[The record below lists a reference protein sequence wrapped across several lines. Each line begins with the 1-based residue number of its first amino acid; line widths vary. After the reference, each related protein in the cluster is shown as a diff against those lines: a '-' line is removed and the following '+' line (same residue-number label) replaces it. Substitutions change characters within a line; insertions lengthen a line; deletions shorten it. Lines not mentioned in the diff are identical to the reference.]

1 MLKRNKLQI
10 ALAVSVVAFLLF
22 GYVLVKPD
30 LPDLPPYLSTSADR
44 DGTKAVFTL
53 LKEQGVP
60 VKAWK
65 QPWRSLPSGGRQKL
79 IVIQPYAPLAAKE
92 WEEIRTWVSA
102 GNELVLFDD
111 APTDL
116 EAFPLTRT
124 GQAESGP
131 AAITDLTKQSGA
143 GHSGKV
149 ASAYRLK
156 EAPGMKPLLKDARGI
171 IAGRAAVGQGSVTL
185 LLVPDWMQND
195 SILEHSHFELIRPY
209 LQTSPETGALWF
221 DEYHHGLYEKPG
233 LLAVYPGWLLAV
245 LLQLTLGALLW
256 LWMKGVRFGPAYT
269 PREWTVRRG
278 DETLLAAAGWYERR
292 GLAREALAHQARYVR
307 GLMRERWGVRL
318 DATVTQALAAAKPHL
333 SKEELEQLAAL
344 MRSWQAAEEAA
355 GYSPKQFEKDSRM
368 ADGVI
373 RRLERE

>member
-10 ALAVSVVAFLLF
+10 ALAVSIVAFLLF

-30 LPDLPPYLSTSADR
+30 LPDHPPYLSTSADL

-53 LKEQGVP
+53 LKEQGAP

-65 QPWRSLPSGGRQKL
+65 QPWRSLPSGGRHKL
-79 IVIQPYAPLAAKE
+79 IVIQPYSLAAKE
-92 WEEIRTWVSA
+92 WEEIRTWVSG
-102 GNELVLFDD
+102 GNELVLFHD
-111 APTDL
+111 APEPLD
-116 EAFPLTRT
+116 AFPLTKT
-124 GQAESGP
+124 GQAGS
-131 AAITDLTKQSGA
+131 AAVAITDLTQQSGT
-143 GHSGKV
+143 GLSGKV

-156 EAPGMKPLLKDARGI
+156 EATGIKPLLKDERGI
-171 IAGRAAVGQGSVTL
+171 IAGRAAVGQGSITL
-185 LLVPDWMQND
+185 LLVPEWMRND
-195 SILEHSHFELIRPY
+195 RILEHSHFELVRPY
-209 LQTSPETGALWF
+209 IQTSPETAALWF

-233 LLAVYPGWLLAV
+233 LLAVYPGWLVAV

-256 LWMKGVRFGPAYT
+256 LWLKGVRFGPAYT
-269 PREWTVRRG
+269 PRAWTVRRG

-292 GLAREALAHQARYVR
+292 GLAREALAHQARYIR

-333 SKEELEQLAAL
+333 SKEELERLAAV

-355 GYSPKQFEKDSRM
+355 SYSPKQFEKDSRM
-368 ADGVI
+368 ADSVI

>member
-1 MLKRNKLQI
+1 MFKRNKLQI
-10 ALAVSVVAFLLF
+10 ALAVSIVAFLLF

-44 DGTKAVFTL
+44 DGTKAVFTM
-53 LKEQGVP
+53 LKEQGAP

-65 QPWRSLPSGGRQKL
+65 QPWRSLPSGGRHKL
-79 IVIQPYAPLAAKE
+79 IVIQPYTLGAKE
-92 WEEIRTWVSA
+92 WEEIRTWVSG
-102 GNELVLFDD
+102 GNELVLFHD
-111 APTDL
+111 APAEMDG
-116 EAFPLTRT
+116 FSLTKT
-124 GQAESGP
+124 GEGGSG
-131 AAITDLTKQSGA
+131 AVAITDLTGQLGT
-143 GHSGKV
+143 GLSGKV

-156 EAPGMKPLLKDARGI
+156 EAPGMKPLLKDERGI
-171 IAGRAAVGQGSVTL
+171 IAGRTEVGQGSMTL
-185 LLVPDWMQND
+185 LLVPEWMRND
-195 SILEHSHFELIRPY
+195 RILEYSHFELIRPY
-209 LQTSPETGALWF
+209 IQTSPDTGGLWF

-269 PREWTVRRG
+269 PRAWMVRRG

-292 GLAREALAHQARYVR
+292 ELAREALAHQARYIR

-318 DATVTQALAAAKPHL
+318 DATVTQVLAAAKPHL
-333 SKEELEQLAAL
+333 SKGELEQLAAV
-344 MRSWQAAEEAA
+344 MRSWQAAEEVAS
-355 GYSPKQFEKDSRM
+355 YSPKQFEKDSRM

>member
-10 ALAVSVVAFLLF
+10 ALAVSIVAFLLF
-22 GYVLVKPD
+22 GYILVKPD

-53 LKEQGVP
+53 LKEQGAP

-65 QPWRSLPSGGRQKL
+65 QPWRSLPSGGRHKL
-79 IVIQPYAPLAAKE
+79 LVIQPYTLGAKE
-92 WEEIRTWVSA
+92 WEEIRTWVSG
-102 GNELVLFDD
+102 GNELVMLHDSPEEMDGFS
-111 APTDL
+111 
-116 EAFPLTRT
+116 LTKT
-124 GQAESGP
+124 GQAGTD
-131 AAITDLTKQSGA
+131 AVAITDLTGQSGT
-143 GHSGKV
+143 GLSGKV
-149 ASAYRLK
+149 ASVYRLK
-156 EAPGMKPLLKDARGI
+156 ETSGMKPLLKDERGI
-171 IAGRAAVGQGSVTL
+171 IAGRTEVGQGSITL
-185 LLVPDWMQND
+185 LLVPEWMRND
-195 SILEHSHFELIRPY
+195 RILEHSHFELIRPY
-209 LQTSPETGALWF
+209 LQTSPDTGGLWF

-233 LLAVYPGWLLAV
+233 MLAVYPGWLLAV

-269 PREWTVRRG
+269 PRAWTVRRG

-292 GLAREALAHQARYVR
+292 ELTREALAHQARYIR

-318 DATVTQALAAAKPHL
+318 DATVTQTLAAAKMHL
-333 SKEELEQLAAL
+333 SKGELEQLAAV

-355 GYSPKQFEKDSRM
+355 NYSPKQFEKDSRM
-368 ADGVI
+368 ADSVI

>member
-10 ALAVSVVAFLLF
+10 ALAVSIVAFLLF
-22 GYVLVKPD
+22 GYILVKPD

-53 LKEQGVP
+53 LKEQGAP

-65 QPWRSLPSGGRQKL
+65 QPWRSLPSGGRHKL
-79 IVIQPYAPLAAKE
+79 IVIQPYTLGAKE
-92 WEEIRTWVSA
+92 WEEIRTWVSG
-102 GNELVLFDD
+102 GNELVMLHDSPEEMDGFSFTKTGHAGSD
-111 APTDL
+111 AV
-116 EAFPLTRT
+116 
-124 GQAESGP
+124 
-131 AAITDLTKQSGA
+131 AITDLTGQSGT
-143 GHSGKV
+143 GLSGKV
-149 ASAYRLK
+149 ASVYRLK
-156 EAPGMKPLLKDARGI
+156 ETPGMKPLLKDERGI
-171 IAGRAAVGQGSVTL
+171 IAGRTEVGHGSITL
-185 LLVPDWMQND
+185 LLVPEWMRND
-195 SILEHSHFELIRPY
+195 RILEHSHFELIRPY
-209 LQTSPETGALWF
+209 LQTSPDTGGLWF

-233 LLAVYPGWLLAV
+233 MLAVYPGWLLAV

-269 PREWTVRRG
+269 PRAWTVRRG

-292 GLAREALAHQARYVR
+292 GLAREALAHQARYIR

-333 SKEELEQLAAL
+333 SKGELEQLAAV

-355 GYSPKQFEKDSRM
+355 SYSPKQFEKDSRM

>member
-10 ALAVSVVAFLLF
+10 ALAVIIVAFLLF

-53 LKEQGVP
+53 LKEQGAP

-65 QPWRSLPSGGRQKL
+65 QPWRSLPSGGRHKL
-79 IVIQPYAPLAAKE
+79 IVIQPNTLATKE
-92 WEEIRTWVSA
+92 WEEIRTWVSG
-102 GNELVLFDD
+102 GNELVLFHD
-111 APTDL
+111 APAELDG
-116 EAFPLTRT
+116 FSLTNT
-124 GQAESGP
+124 GKAGS
-131 AAITDLTKQSGA
+131 AAVAITDLTGQSGT
-143 GHSGKV
+143 GLSGKV

-156 EAPGMKPLLKDARGI
+156 EAPDMKPLLKDERGI
-171 IAGRAAVGQGSVTL
+171 IAGRASVGQGSMTL
-185 LLVPDWMQND
+185 LLVPEWMRND
-195 SILEHSHFELIRPY
+195 GILEHSHFELIRPY
-209 LQTSPETGALWF
+209 LQTSPEIVGLWF

-269 PREWTVRRG
+269 PRAWTVRRG

-333 SKEELEQLAAL
+333 SKQELEQLAAV
-344 MRSWQAAEEAA
+344 MRSWQTAEEAA
-355 GYSPKQFEKDSRM
+355 SYSPKQFEKDSRM
-368 ADGVI
+368 ADGLI

>member
-10 ALAVSVVAFLLF
+10 ALAVSIVAFLLF

-53 LKEQGVP
+53 LKEQGAP

-65 QPWRSLPSGGRQKL
+65 QPWRSLPSGGRHKL
-79 IVIQPYAPLAAKE
+79 IVIQPYTLAAKE
-92 WEEIRTWVSA
+92 WEEIRTWVSG
-102 GNELVLFDD
+102 GNELVLFHD
-111 APTDL
+111 APAELD
-116 EAFPLTRT
+116 EFSLTKT
-124 GQAESGP
+124 GKAGS
-131 AAITDLTKQSGA
+131 AAVAITDLTGQPGT
-143 GHSGKV
+143 GLSGKV
-149 ASAYRLK
+149 ASAYRLE
-156 EAPGMKPLLKDARGI
+156 EAPGMKPLLKDERGI
-171 IAGRAAVGQGSVTL
+171 IAGRAAIGQGSMTL
-185 LLVPDWMQND
+185 LLVPEWMRND
-195 SILEHSHFELIRPY
+195 GILEHSHFELIRPY
-209 LQTSPETGALWF
+209 LQTSPETVGLWF

-269 PREWTVRRG
+269 PRAWTVRRG

-333 SKEELEQLAAL
+333 SKEELEQLAAVL
-344 MRSWQAAEEAA
+344 RSWQAAEEAA
-355 GYSPKQFEKDSRM
+355 SYSPKQFEKDSRM
-368 ADGVI
+368 ADSVI

>member
-1 MLKRNKLQI
+1 MFKRNKLQI
-10 ALAVSVVAFLLF
+10 ALAVSIVAFLLF

-53 LKEQGVP
+53 LKEQGAP

-65 QPWRSLPSGGRQKL
+65 QPWRSLPSGGRHKL
-79 IVIQPYAPLAAKE
+79 IVIQPYTLGAKE
-92 WEEIRTWVSA
+92 WEEIRSWVSG
-102 GNELVLFDD
+102 GNELVLFHN
-111 APTDL
+111 APAEMDG
-116 EAFPLTRT
+116 FSLTKT
-124 GQAESGP
+124 GEGGSSAV
-131 AAITDLTKQSGA
+131 AITDLTGQSSTGL
-143 GHSGKV
+143 SGKV
-149 ASAYRLK
+149 ASIYRLK
-156 EAPGMKPLLKDARGI
+156 ESPGMKPLLKDERGI
-171 IAGRAAVGQGSVTL
+171 IAGRTEVGQGSMTL
-185 LLVPDWMQND
+185 LLVPEWMRND
-195 SILEHSHFELIRPY
+195 RILEHSHFELIRPY
-209 LQTSPETGALWF
+209 IQTSPDTGGLWF

-269 PREWTVRRG
+269 PRAWMVRRG

-292 GLAREALAHQARYVR
+292 ELAREALAHQARYIR

-318 DATVTQALAAAKPHL
+318 DATVTQVLAAAKPHL
-333 SKEELEQLAAL
+333 SKGELEQLAAV
-344 MRSWQAAEEAA
+344 MRSWQAAEEVVS
-355 GYSPKQFEKDSRM
+355 YSPKQFEKDSRM

>member
-10 ALAVSVVAFLLF
+10 ALAVSIVAFLLF

-53 LKEQGVP
+53 LKEQGAP

-65 QPWRSLPSGGRQKL
+65 QPWRSLPSGGHHKL
-79 IVIQPYAPLAAKE
+79 IVIQPYTLGAKE
-92 WEEIRTWVSA
+92 WEEIRTWVSG
-102 GNELVLFDD
+102 GNELVLFHD
-111 APTDL
+111 APEQLD
-116 EAFPLTRT
+116 EFSIAET
-124 GQAESGP
+124 GEDGSSAV
-131 AAITDLTKQSGA
+131 AITDLTGQSGT
-143 GHSGKV
+143 GLNGKV

-156 EAPGMKPLLKDARGI
+156 EAPGMKPLLKDERGI
-171 IAGRAAVGQGSVTL
+171 IAGRTEVGQGSMTL
-185 LLVPDWMQND
+185 LLVPEWMRND
-195 SILEHSHFELIRPY
+195 RILEHSHFELIRPY
-209 LQTSPETGALWF
+209 IQTSPETRGLWF

-233 LLAVYPGWLLAV
+233 LFAVYPGWLLAV

-292 GLAREALAHQARYVR
+292 GLAREALAHQARYIR
-307 GLMRERWGVRL
+307 GLMRERWGIRL

-333 SKEELEQLAAL
+333 SKEELERLAAV
-344 MRSWQAAEEAA
+344 MRSWEAAEEAA
-355 GYSPKQFEKDSRM
+355 SYSPKQFEKDSRM